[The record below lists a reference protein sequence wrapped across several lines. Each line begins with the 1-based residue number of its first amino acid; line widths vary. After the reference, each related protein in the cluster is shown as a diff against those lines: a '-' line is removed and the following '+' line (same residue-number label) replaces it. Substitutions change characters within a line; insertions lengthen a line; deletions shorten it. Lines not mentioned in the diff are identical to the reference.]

1 MDPKIVEAVRS
12 FKEIKNARQSK
23 SWLGLCGYYRK
34 FCEGYTDIVA
44 PIQKL
49 TVQGVP
55 FVWSSPA
62 KRKELGKLWLKSCV
76 AIRF

>member
-12 FKEIKNARQSK
+12 FKEIRNARHAK
-23 SWLGLCGYYRK
+23 SWLGMCGYYRK

-49 TVQGVP
+49 KVQGVP
-55 FVWSSPA
+55 FVWFSDA
-62 KRKELGKLWLKSCV
+62 ERTRENYC
-76 AIRF
+76 

>member
-1 MDPKIVEAVRS
+1 MEAVRG
-12 FKEIKNARQSK
+12 FKEIKNARQGK

-34 FCEGYTDIVA
+34 FCEGFSDVVG

-55 FVWSSPA
+55 FVWFSEA
-62 KRKELGKLWLKSCV
+62 ERAREVMVEKLCSLSDFK
-76 AIRF
+76 IL